1 MFRRVKLMTVP
12 RALLFG
18 SIGTIVETSELQRQ
32 AYNLAFVDLGVACVW
47 DVDNYRSLLS
57 ASGGMNRLRKV
68 FDGRLNDNL
77 LKKIHESKEK
87 FYADLVKTGL
97 QPRPGVKGI
106 IQRCKRLN
114 VKLAWVTTT
123 SRQNINSIL
132 NAVPDLSESDFSFV
146 TDSSTVVE
154 AKPHPAIY
162 RYALDKLGVVAN
174 EALAIEDTA
183 VSLQAPVSINIPSYL
198 FLGDYAS
205 IEGSQPAVVVDDLES
220 ISLG

>member
-1 MFRRVKLMTVP
+1 MTTP
-12 RALLFG
+12 RALFFG

-32 AYNLAFVDLGVACVW
+32 AYNLAFRDLDVACVW
-47 DVDNYRSLLS
+47 DVNTYRSLLTE
-57 ASGGMNRLRKV
+57 SGGMNRLQKV
-68 FDGRLNDNL
+68 FDGRLNHNL
-77 LKKIHESKEK
+77 LKNIHEAKEK
-87 FYADLVKTGL
+87 FYSDLVKAGL
-97 QPRPGVKGI
+97 QPRPGVRET
-106 IQRCKRLN
+106 IQRCKRLD

-132 NAVPDLSESDFSFV
+132 NAIPDLSESDFSFV

-162 RYALDKLGVVAN
+162 RYALDKVGVLAG

-183 VSLQAPVSINIPSYL
+183 ISLQAPVSLNIPSYL

-205 IEGSQPAVVVDDLES
+205 IEGSQSAAVVDDLES
-220 ISLG
+220 ISLV